1 MVLGTEAELP
11 AVDSSG
17 QLQRQFFKYFFY
29 AQSTTAVT
37 SGQKRLQKKPEEVTS
52 KKTEKGD
59 KHPQHCVDIFQC
71 FVVLL
76 STSSSRGDVKREEDE
91 GRNGHRLTVTCLF
104 GGIARYRSS

>member
-17 QLQRQFFKYFFY
+17 QLQRQFFKYFFLCPVNHSSY
-29 AQSTTAVT
+29 IRAKRASEKARG
-37 SGQKRLQKKPEEVTS
+37 SNIQKN
-52 KKTEKGD
+52 EKGD

-76 STSSSRGDVKREEDE
+76 STSSSTGDVKREEDE